1 MYSQVLPLLIGG
13 LVLFLYAI
21 SRLSMVMKEAFSE
34 RVKEVLHKY
43 TKNILVS
50 VIIGTIVTVV
60 LDSSSAVIILTII
73 FINAKALSFRNAMGI
88 VLGANI
94 GTTFSSQ
101 IIAMDIG
108 MYSIVPLFIGIMVDI
123 FSRTEKQ
130 QRVGKMLLY
139 FGMLFFGL
147 YIMEESVLPLR
158 QSSMFEVWMSRL
170 ESPLQGALIGGLV
183 TLVIQSSSATVG
195 LAIILGKQNLLSIAG
210 GLAVMLGAELG
221 TCSDTLLATIN
232 GSRQAIK
239 TGLFHF
245 FYSLITIIL
254 GLIFFSPFVRL
265 VETISAGQGIDN
277 HIANGHM
284 LFNIIGVLVFLP
296 FTGLIERGFNRM
308 IPEKAEASISAL

>member
-1 MYSQVLPLLIGG
+1 MYAQVLPLLIGG

-21 SRLSMVMKEAFSE
+21 SRLSMVMKEAFSD

-158 QSSMFEVWMSRL
+158 QSSMFEHWMSRL

-296 FTGLIERGFNRM
+296 FIGLIERAFNRM

>member
-1 MYSQVLPLLIGG
+1 MYAQVLPLLIGG

-21 SRLSMVMKEAFSE
+21 SRLSMVMKEAFSD

-123 FSRTEKQ
+123 FSRTERQ

-296 FTGLIERGFNRM
+296 FIGLIERAFNRM

>member
-1 MYSQVLPLLIGG
+1 MYAQVLPLLIGG

-21 SRLSMVMKEAFSE
+21 SRLSMVMKEAFSN
-34 RVKEVLHKY
+34 RVKELLHRY

-73 FINAKALSFRNAMGI
+73 FINAKALSFKNAMGI

-108 MYSIVPLFIGIMVDI
+108 MYSIIPLFIGIMVDI
-123 FSRTEKQ
+123 FSRTERQ
-130 QRVGKMLLY
+130 HRIGKMLLY

-158 QSSMFEVWMSRL
+158 QSSMFEAWMSRL
-170 ESPLQGALIGGLV
+170 ENPLQGALIGGLV
-183 TLVIQSSSATVG
+183 TLIIQSSSATVG
-195 LAIILGKQNLLSIAG
+195 LAIVLGKQNLISIAG

-221 TCSDTLLATIN
+221 TCSDTLLATIK

-239 TGLFHF
+239 AGLFHF
-245 FYSLITIIL
+245 FYNLISILL
-254 GLIFFSPFVRL
+254 GLLFFSPFVRL

-296 FTGLIERGFNRM
+296 FVGLIERAFNRM
-308 IPEKAEASISAL
+308 IPEKAEASIATL

>member
-21 SRLSMVMKEAFSE
+21 SRLSKVMKEAFSE
-34 RVKEVLHKY
+34 RVKEALHKY
-43 TKNILVS
+43 TGNVLVS
-50 VIIGTIVTVV
+50 VVIGTVVTVL

-88 VLGANI
+88 ILGANI

-108 MYSIVPLFIGIMVDI
+108 KYSVIPLFIGILIDI
-123 FSRTEKQ
+123 FSKTERQ
-130 QRVGKMLLY
+130 ERFGKILLF

-158 QSSMFEVWMSRL
+158 ESEMFEVWMSRL
-170 ESPLQGALIGGLV
+170 ENPLQGALIGGLV
-183 TLVIQSSSATVG
+183 TLIIQSSSATVG
-195 LAIILGKQNLLSIAG
+195 LAIILGKQNLISIAG
-210 GLAVMLGAELG
+210 GLAIMLGAELG
-221 TCSDTLLATIN
+221 TCSDTLLATIK
-232 GSRQAIK
+232 GTRQAVK
-239 TGLFHF
+239 AGLFHF

-254 GLIFFSPFVRL
+254 GLILFSPFVNL
-265 VETISAGQGIDN
+265 VQTISQGQGIDN
-277 HIANGHM
+277 HIANGHV
-284 LFNIIGVLVFLP
+284 LFNIIGVILFLP

-308 IPEKAEASISAL
+308 IPEKTA

>member
-1 MYSQVLPLLIGG
+1 MLSEVLPLLIGG

-21 SRLSMVMKEAFSE
+21 SRLSQVMKEAFSE
-34 RVKEVLHKY
+34 RVKEVLHRY
-43 TKNILVS
+43 TKNIFVS
-50 VIIGTIVTVV
+50 VVIGTVVTVL

-101 IIAMDIG
+101 IIAMDVG
-108 MYSIVPLFIGIMVDI
+108 MYSIVPLFIGILVDI

-147 YIMEESVLPLR
+147 YIMEMSVHPLR
-158 QSSMFEVWMSRL
+158 ESDMFEAWMSRL
-170 ESPLQGALIGGLV
+170 ENPIQGALIGGLV
-183 TLVIQSSSATVG
+183 TLIIQSSSATVG
-195 LAIILGKQNLLSIAG
+195 LAIVLGKQNLISIAG
-210 GLAVMLGAELG
+210 GLAIMLGAELG
-221 TCSDTLLATIN
+221 TCSDTLLATIK
-232 GSRQAIK
+232 GTRQAIK

-245 FYSLITIIL
+245 FYSLVTIVL

-265 VETISAGQGIDN
+265 VETVSAGQGIDN

-296 FTGLIERGFNRM
+296 FVGLIERGFNRM
-308 IPEKAEASISAL
+308 IPEKT

>member
-1 MYSQVLPLLIGG
+1 MLIGG

-21 SRLSMVMKEAFSE
+21 SRLSMVMKEAFSD
-34 RVKEVLHKY
+34 RVKEVLHRY
-43 TKNILVS
+43 TKNIFAS
-50 VIIGTIVTVV
+50 VIIGTLVTVV

-101 IIAMDIG
+101 IIAMDVG
-108 MYSIVPLFIGIMVDI
+108 MYSIVPLFIGILVDI
-123 FSRTEKQ
+123 FSRTERQ

-147 YIMEESVLPLR
+147 YIMEMSVHPLR
-158 QSSMFEVWMSRL
+158 ESSMFEHWMSRL

-183 TLVIQSSSATVG
+183 TLFIQSSSATVG

-232 GSRQAIK
+232 GTRQAIK

-245 FYSLITIIL
+245 FYSLITIVL

-277 HIANGHM
+277 HIANGHL

-296 FTGLIERGFNRM
+296 FVGLIERAFNRM
-308 IPEKAEASISAL
+308 IPEKAEASIATL

>member
-21 SRLSMVMKEAFSE
+21 SRLSKVMKEAFSE
-34 RVKEVLHKY
+34 RVKEALHKY
-43 TKNILVS
+43 TGNILVS
-50 VIIGTIVTVV
+50 VVIGTVVTVL

-88 VLGANI
+88 ILGANI

-108 MYSIVPLFIGIMVDI
+108 KYSVIPLFIGILIDI
-123 FSRTEKQ
+123 FSKTERQ
-130 QRVGKMLLY
+130 ERFGKILLF

-158 QSSMFEVWMSRL
+158 ESEMFEVWMSRL
-170 ESPLQGALIGGLV
+170 ENPLQGALIGGLV
-183 TLVIQSSSATVG
+183 TLIIQSSSATVG
-195 LAIILGKQNLLSIAG
+195 LAIILGKQNLISIAG
-210 GLAVMLGAELG
+210 GLAIMLGAELG
-221 TCSDTLLATIN
+221 TCSDTLLATIK
-232 GSRQAIK
+232 GTRQAVK
-239 TGLFHF
+239 AGLFHF

-254 GLIFFSPFVRL
+254 GLILFSPFVNL
-265 VETISAGQGIDN
+265 VQAISQGQGIDN
-277 HIANGHM
+277 HIANGHV
-284 LFNIIGVLVFLP
+284 LFNIIGVIIFLP

-308 IPEKAEASISAL
+308 IPEKTA